1 VKERNEVDPDLRTIE
16 RIRAGDA
23 SAFRVIVEKYKDK
36 SMSLISLYLKNDQ
49 QAEDVLQDAFIKA
62 FDNIHKFRF
71 ESLFSTWLYRIIVN
85 TCLRQKETDKTGLF
99 EELSDNESTDLQ
111 SASAIELLEQNERSA
126 YIALTFKMMKSEEA
140 LLLRL
145 FYLCD
150 LSIAEIQQV
159 TGYSESNV
167 KVILH
172 RARKNMYGILVKLT
186 GNDLKI

>member
-36 SMSLISLYLKNDQ
+36 SMSLINSYVKNDQ
-49 QAEDVLQDAFIKA
+49 QAEDVLQDAFIKV
-62 FDNIHKFRF
+62 FDNIHKFRL

-85 TCLRQKETDKTGLF
+85 TCLRQKETDKADLF
-99 EELSDNESTDLQ
+99 EELSVIESTDLQ
-111 SASAIELLEQNERSA
+111 SVSAIDLLEQNERSA